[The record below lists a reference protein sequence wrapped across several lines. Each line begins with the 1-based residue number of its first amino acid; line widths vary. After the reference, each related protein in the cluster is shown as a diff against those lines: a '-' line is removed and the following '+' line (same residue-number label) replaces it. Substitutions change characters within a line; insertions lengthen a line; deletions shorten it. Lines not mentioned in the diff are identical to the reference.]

1 MSRKILK
8 YKENKIQDRIQRGKR
23 IKQIR
28 LEIGMTQIDVSREFG
43 VSKGM
48 VSEYENG
55 KYEPPANLILG
66 LSRKSG
72 RNIAWLM
79 TGEEPETD
87 QETTKSSTLRI
98 KDTTVTKLNQHTIK
112 LNEVVEYLKGHPDL
126 LESIWQLIQG
136 KEGLRKFE
144 QGK

>member
-8 YKENKIQDRIQRGKR
+8 YKENKIQGRLERGKR

-28 LEIGMTQIDVSREFG
+28 LELGLTQIDVSQEFG

-55 KYEPPANLILG
+55 KYEPPANLTLG

-72 RNIAWLM
+72 RNIGWLM
-79 TGEEPETD
+79 TGEEPEYD
-87 QETTKSSTLRI
+87 QNSIKSSTLRV
-98 KDTTVTKLNQHTIK
+98 KDAPVTNLNQGTSK
-112 LNEVVEYLKGHPDL
+112 LDQVMDYLKNHPDL
-126 LESIWQLIQG
+126 LESVWQLSQG

-144 QGK
+144 QGE

>member
-1 MSRKILK
+1 MSRKISK
-8 YKENKIQDRIQRGKR
+8 YREKKRGDRIKRGKR

-28 LEIGMTQIDVSREFG
+28 TELGMTQIDVSKEFG

-55 KYEPPANLILG
+55 KYEPPVNLILG

-79 TGEEPETD
+79 TGEGQEYD
-87 QETTKSSTLRI
+87 QAGIEAVNLRI
-98 KDTTVTKLNQHTIK
+98 QDVPITPKQSSSKLKQ
-112 LNEVVEYLKGHPDL
+112 VMDYLKENPDL
-126 LESIWQLIQG
+126 LESVWQLIQG

-144 QGK
+144 QSK

>member
-1 MSRKILK
+1 MSRIISK
-8 YKENKIQDRIQRGKR
+8 YKENKIQDRLERGKR

-28 LEIGMTQIDVSREFG
+28 IELGMTQIAVSKEFG

-55 KYEPPANLILG
+55 KYEPPANLTLG

-79 TGEEPETD
+79 TGEGPEYD
-87 QETTKSSTLRI
+87 QEGIKSSNLRV
-98 KDTTVTKLNQHTIK
+98 KDAPVTNLNQSTSKLNQVMK
-112 LNEVVEYLKGHPDL
+112 YLKEHPDL
-126 LESIWQLIQG
+126 LESVWQLIQG